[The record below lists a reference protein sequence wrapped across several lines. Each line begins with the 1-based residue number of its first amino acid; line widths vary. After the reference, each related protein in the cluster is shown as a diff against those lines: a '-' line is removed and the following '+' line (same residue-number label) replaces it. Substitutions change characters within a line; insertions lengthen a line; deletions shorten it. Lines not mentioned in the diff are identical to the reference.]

1 MNGAEVYLQNKYC
14 SKEDKTTEL
23 VTKYAYLVKKIALH
37 LKSRL
42 PHSVQLDDLIQS
54 GMIGLLDASNNF
66 DGSHLRPLP
75 VSGSEGR
82 CLTKYEAV
90 TGHLGLFTRIPE
102 R

>member
-54 GMIGLLDASNNF
+54 GMIGLLDASNKF
-66 DGSHLRPLP
+66 DGSKGASFETFASIRIRGAMLDEIR
-75 VSGSEGR
+75 SGD
-82 CLTKYEAV
+82 
-90 TGHLGLFTRIPE
+90 TRIPE

>member
-1 MNGAEVYLQNKYC
+1 MNGAEVYLQNKYS

-42 PHSVQLDDLIQS
+42 PHSVQLDDL
-54 GMIGLLDASNNF
+54 
-66 DGSHLRPLP
+66 HLRPLP

>member
-54 GMIGLLDASNNF
+54 GMIGLLDA
-66 DGSHLRPLP
+66 HLRPLP